1 MTKTGLPGET
11 IDLLQGTE
19 LFVYGTCSSQNT
31 SSSISCDN
39 DIHINVSY
47 RHIIIFFKQF
57 NLIGCNID
65 TMYQEVCNICLSTIV
80 PVSSDH

>member
-11 IDLLQGTE
+11 IDLSQVTG

-31 SSSISCDN
+31 LSSICWDI

-47 RHIIIFFKQF
+47 RHIAIFLKT
-57 NLIGCNID
+57 G
-65 TMYQEVCNICLSTIV
+65 
-80 PVSSDH
+80 